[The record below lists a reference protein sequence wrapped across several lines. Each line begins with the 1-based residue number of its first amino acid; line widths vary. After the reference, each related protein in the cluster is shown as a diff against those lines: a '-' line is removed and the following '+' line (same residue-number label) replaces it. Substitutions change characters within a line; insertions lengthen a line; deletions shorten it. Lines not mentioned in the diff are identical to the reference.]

1 MEEKAKDRLT
11 KELTCLTDEVRELR
25 KAVDEL
31 KDWIRYYVS
40 NFLDDT
46 TSKAGE
52 LQENLRKEN
61 PLLRR

>member
-1 MEEKAKDRLT
+1 MTEKDRLT

-25 KAVDEL
+25 KAIDEL
-31 KDWIRYYVS
+31 KDWIRFYS
-40 NFLDDT
+40 SEFLDNAT
-46 TSKAGE
+46 NKAGE